1 VSNTYW
7 VCISITTV
15 LLNQFLSI
23 YNKNL
28 IASSQ
33 QSRQPNYTTGLD
45 LCVRIYTAYRIAFEM
60 VGLFPL
66 VTSLYPT
73 TFPQV
78 ELSGVYNPAW
88 TAGRNTGSCRR
99 WLTQGSSI
107 IRNVV

>member
-1 VSNTYW
+1 
-7 VCISITTV
+7 
-15 LLNQFLSI
+15 
-23 YNKNL
+23 L

-66 VTSLYPT
+66 VTSLLYP

-78 ELSGVYNPAW
+78 ELFGVYSLDCW
-88 TAGRNTGSCRR
+88 TQYGILSE
-99 WLTQGSSI
+99 
-107 IRNVV
+107 VVNARFIDYS